1 MENRIEFTEEMR
13 KTHTILIPNMLP
25 VHFELIANVLVQHGY
40 KIELLKNEGRA
51 VVDAGLSYVHNDM
64 CYPALL
70 CIGQMIDALK
80 SGKYDLDHTALMITQ
95 TGGGCRASNYIHLL
109 RKALERANLGH
120 IPVISLNVS
129 GLEKNSGFS
138 ITVPMLAQ
146 AVYAIFYG
154 DMLMLLNNQ
163 VRSREIHAGDSQRM
177 LETWTRRIAEECRT
191 PCFAT
196 RFQKNLRA
204 MVRDFAAI
212 PVTDEPRL
220 KVGIVGEIYVK
231 YSSLANNHLEDFLV
245 SQGCEVVVPGLMG
258 FIGLMIENHLEDAR
272 LYGKGGAVL
281 VASKV
286 AGWYVER
293 IEKKMR
299 RVLIES
305 GRFAAP
311 APFKTLCRLVEGV
324 IGRGCK
330 MGEGWLLTAEMLEL
344 IDSGCSNIICAQP
357 FGCLPNHI
365 VGKGMIRTLSRLHP
379 EANIVPI
386 DYDPGASRVNQENR
400 IKLMLAVA
408 REREAKVH
416 GASASEA
423 EEAAVAAQ

>member
-191 PCFAT
+191 PRFAT

-204 MVRDFAAI
+204 MVI
-212 PVTDEPRL
+212 SP
-220 KVGIVGEIYVK
+220 
-231 YSSLANNHLEDFLV
+231 
-245 SQGCEVVVPGLMG
+245 
-258 FIGLMIENHLEDAR
+258 
-272 LYGKGGAVL
+272 
-281 VASKV
+281 
-286 AGWYVER
+286 
-293 IEKKMR
+293 
-299 RVLIES
+299 
-305 GRFAAP
+305 
-311 APFKTLCRLVEGV
+311 PFR
-324 IGRGCK
+324 
-330 MGEGWLLTAEMLEL
+330 
-344 IDSGCSNIICAQP
+344 
-357 FGCLPNHI
+357 
-365 VGKGMIRTLSRLHP
+365 
-379 EANIVPI
+379 
-386 DYDPGASRVNQENR
+386 
-400 IKLMLAVA
+400 
-408 REREAKVH
+408 
-416 GASASEA
+416 
-423 EEAAVAAQ
+423 